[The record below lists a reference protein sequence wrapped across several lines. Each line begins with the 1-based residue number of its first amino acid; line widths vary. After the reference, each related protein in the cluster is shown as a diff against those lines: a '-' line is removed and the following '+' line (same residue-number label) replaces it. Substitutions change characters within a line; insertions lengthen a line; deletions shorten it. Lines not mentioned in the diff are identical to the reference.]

1 MSQPNNF
8 RSDGVITAAGKG
20 QSCLQTAEKTAAF
33 RPLKAQRENGSCFD
47 CNNLRPTWA
56 SVTHGIFLCLDC
68 SASHRRM
75 GVHIS
80 FVRSIDLD
88 EWTQRQIDAMRL
100 GGNGHAREFFKKNGC
115 TNLHQKAEQ
124 KYRGRAAVNYRAHI
138 AKIVENEAAKREG
151 REVKEV
157 AAVDSGVSDA
167 SGKLSSMGIS
177 TKSNVPAAPTLR
189 PAASKPGAAGKL
201 VIGGGMLRKPVSS
214 ANTGQTVFKSGLM
227 LRKPTSSG
235 NRLLKK
241 PTGTIGAKKLGGLG
255 AGASRITMGKLNST
269 SSDAAF
275 ESVETT
281 QQAVVKADE
290 EAKQRTEDEAAAKK
304 KILLGLNSKEEVKPP
319 HISEPTGKQPKSES
333 APDKT
338 SMEDSIAKLK
348 GMTND
353 FFAQM

>member
-1 MSQPNNF
+1 
-8 RSDGVITAAGKG
+8 
-20 QSCLQTAEKTAAF
+20 
-33 RPLKAQRENGSCFD
+33 
-47 CNNLRPTWA
+47 
-56 SVTHGIFLCLDC
+56 
-68 SASHRRM
+68 M
-75 GVHIS
+75 G
-80 FVRSIDLD
+80 
-88 EWTQRQIDAMRL
+88 
-100 GGNGHAREFFKKNGC
+100 
-115 TNLHQKAEQ
+115 
-124 KYRGRAAVNYRAHI
+124 
-138 AKIVENEAAKREG
+138 
-151 REVKEV
+151 
-157 AAVDSGVSDA
+157 
-167 SGKLSSMGIS
+167 
-177 TKSNVPAAPTLR
+177 
-189 PAASKPGAAGKL
+189 
-201 VIGGGMLRKPVSS
+201 
-214 ANTGQTVFKSGLM
+214 
-227 LRKPTSSG
+227 SG

-304 KILLGLNSKEEVKPP
+304 KILLGLNKEEVKPP